1 MRRAEKEITDRGEQ
15 EEIIR
20 ECQVCHV
27 AMADGGSPYLVA
39 MNFGYEKG
47 VIYLHSALEG
57 RKIDILRRNSRVCCA
72 FDTGHG
78 LVRDETPCAW
88 GMRFRSVIAFG
99 TATLLESR
107 EEKEAALRVIMN
119 QYGEGE
125 FSFPP
130 DAVAKTAVIRV
141 EIEEMTGKKAGC

>member
-1 MRRAEKEITDRGEQ
+1 MRRAEKEITDRQEQ

-27 AMADGGSPYLVA
+27 AMADGSAPYLVA

-47 VIYLHSALEG
+47 VIYLHSAPEG

-72 FDTGHG
+72 FDTGHD
-78 LVRDETPCAW
+78 LVRADTPCAW

-99 TATLLESR
+99 TATLLENR
-107 EEKEAALRVIMN
+107 EEKEAALQVIMN

-125 FSFPP
+125 FGFPP
-130 DAVAKTAVIRV
+130 AAVAKTAVIRV
-141 EIEEMTGKKAGC
+141 EIEEMTGKKTGC